1 MKSSKCDQQFTEQ
14 TDISQLMD
22 DLGDALKSNQ
32 PINMLGGGNPARIEA
47 FNEVFLELYRALG
60 NDSHDTALTSD
71 AVTDEVTYD
80 SENGIFNYRVD
91 IDHSNTDHGNN
102 KRLPECFQVAF

>member
-32 PINMLGGGNPARIEA
+32 PINMLGGGNPAPIEA
-47 FNEVFLELYRALG
+47 VNKVFLEFYRALG
-60 NDSHDTALTSD
+60 NDNHDTALNSD
-71 AVTDEVTYD
+71 KVTHDG
-80 SENGIFNYRVD
+80 ENGFFKYRVD
-91 IDHSNTDHGNN
+91 IDHSNTDYGNN
-102 KRLPECFQVAF
+102 KRLAECFQVAF